1 MMARPL
7 LTAALLLA
15 SLAAPLPARA
25 ADKVVITGDSFV
37 VDDAKHQAVF
47 TGNVVVTQA
56 QMKLTA
62 DKVVAY
68 YGSGGASNI
77 TSVEALAH
85 VKIVNPTETAVGE
98 RAVYDP
104 KARLLRLTGNVV
116 VNNATGQVQ
125 GAELVIDLNKNTS
138 VFTGNKKG
146 GRVTGVF
153 TPQ

>member
-15 SLAAPLPARA
+15 SLAAPLPALA

-68 YGSGGASNI
+68 YGSGGARNI